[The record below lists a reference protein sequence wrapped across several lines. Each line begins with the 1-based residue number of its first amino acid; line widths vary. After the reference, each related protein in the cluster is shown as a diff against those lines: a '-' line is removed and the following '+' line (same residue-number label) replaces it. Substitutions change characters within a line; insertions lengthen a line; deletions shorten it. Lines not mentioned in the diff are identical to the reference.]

1 MTREECV
8 KKETGRWL
16 ALMDLLLKQEAEL
29 RSREFE
35 ANPFLKNRE
44 GTGEELG
51 LDCHDPSLENVFVD
65 EQDPT
70 KITCTID
77 WESTTTRP
85 LWQVAHLLAFLQ
97 SSPFTA
103 KVSREVLV
111 KMAADVSAQ
120 TSSSNGIKSQSSDPL
135 PSDFGTLA
143 HEWSYYE
150 TAGMRLRMA
159 HRFVEWDGWEEGLV
173 ESMLGSGEFEED
185 WFKRTEHNA
194 ESALLSP

>member
-35 ANPFLKNRE
+35 ANPFLKKRE
-44 GTGEELG
+44 GTGEEFG
-51 LDCHDPSLENVFVD
+51 LDCRDLSLDNVFVD

-70 KITCTID
+70 NITCIID

-85 LWQVAHLLAFLQ
+85 LWQVAHLPAFLQ

-103 KVSREVLV
+103 KLFRE
-111 KMAADVSAQ
+111 
-120 TSSSNGIKSQSSDPL
+120 
-135 PSDFGTLA
+135 
-143 HEWSYYE
+143 
-150 TAGMRLRMA
+150 
-159 HRFVEWDGWEEGLV
+159 
-173 ESMLGSGEFEED
+173 
-185 WFKRTEHNA
+185 
-194 ESALLSP
+194 